1 MIGQSVSHY
10 RIIEKLGM
18 GGMGVVYRA
27 EDTRLGR
34 GVALKFL
41 PENLSSD
48 TLAVERFKREAR
60 SASALNHPHICTI
73 YDIDEHAGRPFIA
86 MELLEGQT
94 LKERLTGSPFVLDEL
109 LDIAMQAC
117 DALDTAHTRGIV
129 HRDIKPANIFVTA
142 RGQVKIL
149 DFGLAKL
156 MEQHRG
162 GDAMSA
168 SAVVTA
174 GASLDALTSPGST
187 LGTVAYMSPE
197 QARGEDVDARTDL
210 FSIGVVLYEMAT
222 GHPAFPG
229 NTSAVIFDLILNRPP
244 APLTRFNPKVPAE
257 LQQILNKALEKSRY
271 NRYASAHR
279 LREDLEHLKR
289 SSDSG
294 RTAAA
299 LPALENSVAV
309 LYFENLSR
317 SQEDEYFRDGMTE
330 DIITELSSIKGL
342 RVFPRSAVF
351 VYRDKQVSARQIG
364 QDLNA
369 AFVLEGSLRRAG
381 NRIRITSQL
390 VESATGHSVWA
401 RRFDRTM
408 EDVFAIQDEM
418 AQNIA
423 QALQVMLTEEEK
435 RAIEKVPTA
444 NVEAY
449 DYYLRGRQYFH
460 QFRRKGMEAARNM
473 FGQAITIDPNYARA
487 HAGLADCH
495 SFLQFYW
502 QPTQENLR
510 QADVAS
516 RKALELDPELAEA
529 HASRGHFLALVG
541 RPADAQQE
549 FEAAIQ
555 LNPQLFEAYY
565 FYARSCLIHG
575 RLPEAANLFEQAIRV
590 RPDDY
595 QAPSLLANVYEGLG
609 GDPVT
614 VQAAHRRAVQ
624 VIEKHLEMHP
634 DDVRALYLGAQ
645 NLCLLGERARGI
657 DWVQRALAID
667 PEDSAVCYNV
677 ACVYSILQE
686 SDKAVELLEKAVAC
700 GFGDREII
708 RNDPYLVPIRN
719 HPRYVALIA
728 RLARTPF
735 SA

>member
-1 MIGQSVSHY
+1 
-10 RIIEKLGM
+10 M

-48 TLAVERFKREAR
+48 SLAVERFKREAR

-73 YDIDEHAGRPFIA
+73 YDIDEHGGRPFIA

-94 LKERLTGSPFVLDEL
+94 LKERMAGHPFALDEL
-109 LDIAMQAC
+109 LEIAMQAC

-129 HRDIKPANIFVTA
+129 HRDIKPANIFVTT

-156 MEQHRG
+156 MEQQRG
-162 GDAMSA
+162 GQAVHA
-168 SAVVTA
+168 SALVTA
-174 GASLDALTSPGST
+174 GAAVEALTSPGST

-197 QARGEDVDARTDL
+197 QARGEEVDARSDL
-210 FSIGVVLYEMAT
+210 FSVGVVLYEMAT

-229 NTSAVIFDLILNRPP
+229 NTSAMIFDAILNRPP
-244 APLTRFNPKVPAE
+244 APLARFSSKVPGE

-279 LREDLEHLKR
+279 MREDLEHLKR
-289 SSDSG
+289 ASDSG
-294 RTAAA
+294 RTAASV
-299 LPALENSVAV
+299 PAMENSVAV

-449 DYYLRGRQYFH
+449 DFYLRGRQYFH
-460 QFRRKGMEAARNM
+460 QFRRKGMEAARNL
-473 FGQAITIDPNYARA
+473 FGQAIASDPNYARA

-510 QADVAS
+510 QADEAS
-516 RKALELDPELAEA
+516 RRALELDPELAEA

-541 RPADAQQE
+541 RHTDARQE
-549 FEAAIQ
+549 FEAAIK

-575 RLPEAANLFEQAIRV
+575 RLPEAATLFEQAMRV

-595 QAPSLLANVYEGLG
+595 QAPSLLANVHQGLG
-609 GDPVT
+609 GDPAT

-645 NLCLLGERARGI
+645 NLCQLGEKTRGI
-657 DWVQRALAID
+657 EWVQRALAID

-677 ACVYSILQE
+677 ACIYSILREQ
-686 SDKAVELLEKAVAC
+686 DRAVEFLEKAVAC

-708 RNDPYLVPIRN
+708 RNDPYLVPIRT
-719 HPRYVALIA
+719 HPRYLALIA
-728 RLARTPF
+728 RLAGTPS